1 MEKSKPSLVLKVHQ
15 RENANWAQT
24 TRVRNGTFFLAKSP
38 EAPRTVRVSNFVEQ
52 RLNIP
57 TRVVFL
63 VRGTLLFDMIWDGR
77 VAGSCDERANCA
89 TIFFPICSAQTRSA
103 KNSLDAS
110 RVALWRVC
118 GRIGV
123 CGPCVTVRSE
133 TCGRCGA
140 RCA

>member
-38 EAPRTVRVSNFVEQ
+38 EAPRTVHVSNFVEQ

-57 TRVVFL
+57 TKVVFL

-89 TIFFPICSAQTRSA
+89 IIFFPICSAQTRV
-103 KNSLDAS
+103 K
-110 RVALWRVC
+110 
-118 GRIGV
+118 
-123 CGPCVTVRSE
+123 
-133 TCGRCGA
+133 
-140 RCA
+140 